1 MEVATGIHRIEG
13 DLGERY
19 VCQYLLLGE
28 ERALLVDTG
37 LRDMPEQV
45 IAPYLAGLGRSLAD
59 LDDVLISHADVDHCG
74 GNRALRAAA
83 PGARLLCGEADR
95 PWIESNAAM
104 LAGNYRW
111 YEPYGFGPTTED
123 VAFLQHELGGDAPV
137 DVGLQGGETLR
148 LGPSWRVE
156 VLALP
161 GHTPGHLGLWDPR
174 SGAAIVIDAVLADG
188 VYDRAGTRLI
198 PPRYYTAGGYEA
210 TIRRLRAL
218 DPALLLTAHYPV
230 MERDEAR
237 AFLDRSLAF
246 VQAVRDAVRGGR
258 PRRERPSCG
267 RSPRRWTRRS
277 ARSRPSRTSSPRPCA
292 RISPRSD
299 TASKVAAMWRWS
311 HSSCS
316 WR

>member
-59 LDDVLISHADVDHCG
+59 VDDVLISHADVDHCG

-95 PWIESNAAM
+95 AWIESNDAM

-111 YEPYGFGPTTED
+111 YEPYGFGPTAED
-123 VAFLQHELGGDAPV
+123 VAFLRHQLGGDAPV

-161 GHTPGHLGLWDPR
+161 GHTLGHLGLWDPR
-174 SGAAIVIDAVLADG
+174 SGAAIIIDAALADG
-188 VYDRAGTRLI
+188 VYDRAGRRLI
-198 PPRYYTAGGYEA
+198 PPRYYTAAGYEA

-246 VQAVRDAVRGGR
+246 VQAVRDAVRTGVGAGTTGLW
-258 PRRERPSCG
+258 PLTQAVDATVGPFPAFTHEL
-267 RSPRRWTRRS
+267 
-277 ARSRPSRTSSPRPCA
+277 A
-292 RISPRSD
+292 
-299 TASKVAAMWRWS
+299 ASVRAHLAEV
-311 HSSCS
+311 
-316 WR
+316 